1 MKIGILTFHWGT
13 NYGGVLQAYSLQE
26 NLLQL
31 GYDAQIINYA
41 PKTFRDSV
49 FLCFDRHSLQKTLNN
64 LESLAKERKFKN
76 FRNKNLRLTER
87 IYDLISLE
95 QNIKSFDIV
104 FVGSDQVWNPYIAK
118 SYSKAY
124 FLPFPMINKKKI
136 AYAVS
141 LGCNEYP
148 SEISRIIKPW
158 IRNFDYISVRE
169 KTAIKII
176 GNIIDNEKKIY
187 QMPDPALLLSPLE
200 IEQITK
206 SFVNRFVD
214 KKYILFYILQDNQI
228 EINKCLL
235 DLKKKTTVVKC
246 KKGIN
251 SMSIEEWLLAIKGAE
266 TVYTNSFHGVVFSLL
281 FHKPFYVFPVE
292 GFFEGM
298 NDRIY
303 TLLSEFN
310 LTNRILN
317 KWDGISEVYA
327 KQLIDWKSIDTKIA
341 AIRSYGI
348 NFIKQC
354 IL

>member
-1 MKIGILTFHWGT
+1 
-13 NYGGVLQAYSLQE
+13 
-26 NLLQL
+26 
-31 GYDAQIINYA
+31 
-41 PKTFRDSV
+41 
-49 FLCFDRHSLQKTLNN
+49 
-64 LESLAKERKFKN
+64 
-76 FRNKNLRLTER
+76 
-87 IYDLISLE
+87 
-95 QNIKSFDIV
+95 
-104 FVGSDQVWNPYIAK
+104 
-118 SYSKAY
+118 
-124 FLPFPMINKKKI
+124 
-136 AYAVS
+136 
-141 LGCNEYP
+141 
-148 SEISRIIKPW
+148 
-158 IRNFDYISVRE
+158 
-169 KTAIKII
+169 
-176 GNIIDNEKKIY
+176 
-187 QMPDPALLLSPLE
+187 MPDPALLLSPLE